1 MNFLLYLQFVLF
13 FLFLLFISY
22 LSYDFLLSIIQFINY
37 YYILFSFLFFPLILQ
52 VPSAT
57 RKLQLG
63 FFGSEILQIAAPN
76 FINFQLLISILKQIH
91 RLTQHNKVDNSNK
104 VDNGDDNNFLLY
116 NLQYCILRILKSN
129 FLRIQEQQKNGDE
142 AGLVYF
148 PLTETPEEKDEN
160 NNGSDRN
167 DENQYLHP
175 YSNLPVFQL
184 LCCLFQCISGEK
196 TSFFV

>member
-91 RLTQHNKVDNSNK
+91 RLTQRNNNSNK
-104 VDNGDDNNFLLY
+104 VDNSDDNNFLLY
-116 NLQYCILRILKSN
+116 NLQYCVLRILKSN

-148 PLTETPEEKDEN
+148 PLTELSEEEHEN
-160 NNGSDRN
+160 NDKN
-167 DENQYLHP
+167 EKQYLHP

>member
-1 MNFLLYLQFVLF
+1 MSLHF
-13 FLFLLFISY
+13 
-22 LSYDFLLSIIQFINY
+22 
-37 YYILFSFLFFPLILQ
+37 Q

-91 RLTQHNKVDNSNK
+91 RLTQRDNTSNKVDNS
-104 VDNGDDNNFLLY
+104 DDSNFLLY

-148 PLTETPEEKDEN
+148 PLTETTEEKDEN
-160 NNGSDRN
+160 NDKNN
-167 DENQYLHP
+167 ENQYLHP

-196 TSFFV
+196 TSSFV